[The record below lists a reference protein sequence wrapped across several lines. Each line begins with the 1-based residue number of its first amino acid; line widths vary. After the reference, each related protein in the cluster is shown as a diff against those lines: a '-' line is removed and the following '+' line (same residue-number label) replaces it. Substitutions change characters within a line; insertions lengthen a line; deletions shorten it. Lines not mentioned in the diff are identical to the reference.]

1 MLMDKENVPVI
12 ARYVKTMKL
21 VATEVVRIT
30 EQTIQ
35 IAANAASRVRPAP
48 DVIMEHVIAQ
58 LVKRSVEMP
67 AAIPLR
73 TAAIAEFA
81 ATYVQVVQ
89 PA

>member
-1 MLMDKENVPVI
+1 MDKENVPVI
-12 ARYVKTMKL
+12 ARYVRRMKF
-21 VATEVVRIT
+21 AAKGVVRIM

-35 IAANAASRVRPAP
+35 IVENAASRVRPAP

-58 LVKRSVEMP
+58 PGKRSVVMP

-73 TAAIAEFA
+73 TVAIAEFA
-81 ATYVQVVQ
+81 ATCVQVVQ